1 MFLAKLIVHLFLIL
15 ETSQMIGH
23 FVLTTKTTQPPP
35 QVFSVNGSIV
45 WQFAALLT
53 FFFFPHI
60 AKFFHLWL
68 TIAGFDEL
76 CVEF

>member
-15 ETSQMIGH
+15 ETSQMFGH

-53 FFFFPHI
+53 FFFSTYRKILPPLVDYSWF
-60 AKFFHLWL
+60 
-68 TIAGFDEL
+68 
-76 CVEF
+76 